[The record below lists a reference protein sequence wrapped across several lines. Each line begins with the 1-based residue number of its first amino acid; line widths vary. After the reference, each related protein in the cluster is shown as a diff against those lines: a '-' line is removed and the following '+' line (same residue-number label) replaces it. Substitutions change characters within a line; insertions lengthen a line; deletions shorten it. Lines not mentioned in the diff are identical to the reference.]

1 MSEINFEMLMSEDLD
16 LPVQYREAWTEFI
29 AYCKLKYSYLFF
41 EKIPSRNIGIFL
53 IGCRPIKDASVTTTL
68 AMVKLHEETSI
79 YFKTIDDDDWSIVDG
94 KMSFARYLTN
104 LLRTP
109 SNQVQ
114 FRLMEALNNKE
125 CFDGFLCEY
134 EPYDITTKSIKFEI
148 TSTESDK
155 LFSLANENKVNEIS
169 QEVTASI
176 IPNLYPST
184 LTAYTGLRYRY
195 FTFQGFLFE
204 PQEIKDIG
212 DNHLSFKGKFLRN
225 MRM

>member
-29 AYCKLKYSYLFF
+29 AYCKQKYDYLIF
-41 EKIPSRNIGIFL
+41 EKIQSRNIGIFL

-68 AMVKLHEETSI
+68 AMVKLHEEASI
-79 YFKTIDDDDWSIVDG
+79 YFKTIDDDDWILVDE

-104 LLRTP
+104 LLRNP
-109 SNQVQ
+109 LNQVQ
-114 FRLMEALNNKE
+114 FRLMKALNSKE

-155 LFSLANENKVNEIS
+155 LFLLANENKVNGIS
-169 QEVTASI
+169 EEVTATI
-176 IPNLYPST
+176 ISNSYPST
-184 LTAYTGLRYRY
+184 LTAYTGLRYQY

-212 DNHLSFKGKFLRN
+212 NRQLSLKCKFLRN